1 MASRNQFIAV
11 YHHNR
16 PILFIIIILVIIII
30 ITTRS
35 RKDSVQAG
43 TFWIRYVFGKYIF
56 WKYSGSVTD
65 RGGAGIN
72 KNVICTSL
80 NSEQGSQ
87 LTF

>member
-1 MASRNQFIAV
+1 MAVKDGMGSSGQ
-11 YHHNR
+11 
-16 PILFIIIILVIIII
+16 
-30 ITTRS
+30 
-35 RKDSVQAG
+35 DSVQAG
-43 TFWIRYVFGKYIF
+43 TFWIRYVLGKYIF

-72 KNVICTSL
+72 KNVTCTSL